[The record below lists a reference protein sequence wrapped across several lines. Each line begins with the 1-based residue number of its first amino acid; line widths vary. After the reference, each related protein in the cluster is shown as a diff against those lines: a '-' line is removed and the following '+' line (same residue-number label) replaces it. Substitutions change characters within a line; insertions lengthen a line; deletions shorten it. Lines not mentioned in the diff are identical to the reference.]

1 MLIVIYLLITIL
13 FIVFSTAK
21 YKIHPFL
28 TLLIASLGMGVISG
42 LDVNFVIKTVTEGFG
57 NTLKSIG
64 IIIACGSIIGTFL
77 EKTGAAKSIASKILQ
92 ITGSKNSAL
101 AMNLTGSIVSIPVF
115 CDSGFVILSTLNN
128 AINKKTGIS
137 LSVLG
142 TSLAAGLYAT
152 HVFVPPTPGP
162 LAAASIIG
170 ADVGLVLI
178 FGLLLAIPVSV
189 VGWFWASYYCS
200 RFSINQNINN
210 ETLSEQKNDDTNL
223 TISIFTIII
232 PIALITL
239 KSIVNHP
246 AIELEN
252 LFINNIISFCGHPI
266 IAMLF
271 GVFIAMISAAGFSLE
286 QHFDWVSNSLK
297 SAGGIILITGA
308 GGAFG
313 NILRATSLGD
323 TISQSLLG
331 FEIGLLLPFIIAAFL
346 KTAQG
351 SSTVS
356 IITTSAMVLPLLDS
370 LGLSSEMGK
379 VLTVLSIGAGAMT
392 VSHLNDSYFWI
403 VSQFSNMN
411 TKTALHCHTAST
423 LLQGLT
429 SIILIKIL
437 SMFFLV

>member
-1 MLIVIYLLITIL
+1 
-13 FIVFSTAK
+13 VFSTAK

-178 FGLLLAIPVSV
+178 FGLLIAIPVSV

-210 ETLSEQKNDDTNL
+210 ETVSEQKNDDTNL

-246 AIELEN
+246 AIELES

-429 SIILIKIL
+429 SIILIKFL
-437 SMFFLV
+437 SIFFLV

>member
-429 SIILIKIL
+429 SIILIKFL
-437 SMFFLV
+437 SIFFLV

>member
-1 MLIVIYLLITIL
+1 MLTLIYLLITIV
-13 FIVFSTAK
+13 FIILSTAK

-28 TLLIASLGMGVISG
+28 TLLISSLGMGVLSG
-42 LDVNFVIKTVTEGFG
+42 LDVNFVIKTVSEGFG

-77 EKTGAAKSIASKILQ
+77 EKTGAAKSIANKVLQ
-92 ITGSKNSAL
+92 VVGNKNSAL

-178 FGLLLAIPVSV
+178 FGLLIAIPVSM
-189 VGWFWASYYCS
+189 VGWLWASYYCS
-200 RFSINQNINN
+200 RFSINQKID
-210 ETLSEQKNDDTNL
+210 NDDLNIETESHTSL
-223 TISIFTIII
+223 TMSVLPIII
-232 PIALITL
+232 PIVLITL
-239 KSIVNHP
+239 KSIINHP
-246 AIELEN
+246 AVELEN
-252 LFINNIISFCGHPI
+252 LFINNVISFCGHPI
-266 IAMLF
+266 IAILL
-271 GVFIAMISAAGFSLE
+271 GVFIAMFSATNFSLE
-286 QHFDWVSNSLK
+286 QHFDWVSGALK

-313 NILRATSLGD
+313 NVLRSTSLGE

-331 FEIGLLLPFIIAAFL
+331 FEVGLLLPFIIAAFL

-429 SIILIKIL
+429 SIVLIKIISL
-437 SMFFLV
+437 FLLV

>member
-1 MLIVIYLLITIL
+1 MLTLIYLLITIV
-13 FIVFSTAK
+13 FIILSTAK

-28 TLLIASLGMGVISG
+28 TLLIASLGMGVLSG
-42 LDVNFVIKTVTEGFG
+42 LDVNFVIKTVSEGFG

-77 EKTGAAKSIASKILQ
+77 EKTGAAKSIANKVLQ
-92 ITGSKNSAL
+92 VVGNKNSAL

-170 ADVGLVLI
+170 ADIGLVLI
-178 FGLLLAIPVSV
+178 FGLLIAIPVSI
-189 VGWFWASYYCS
+189 VGWLWASYYCS
-200 RFSINQNINN
+200 RFSINQKID
-210 ETLSEQKNDDTNL
+210 NDDLNIETESHTSL
-223 TISIFTIII
+223 TMSVLPIII
-232 PIALITL
+232 PIVLITL
-239 KSIVNHP
+239 KSIINHP
-246 AIELEN
+246 AIELKN
-252 LFINNIISFCGHPI
+252 LFINNVISFCGHPI
-266 IAMLF
+266 IAILF
-271 GVFIAMISAAGFSLE
+271 GVFIAMFSATNFSLE
-286 QHFDWVSNSLK
+286 QHFDWVSNALK

-313 NILRATSLGD
+313 NVLRSTSLGE

-331 FEIGLLLPFIIAAFL
+331 FEVGLLLPFIIAAFL

-429 SIILIKIL
+429 SIALIKIISL
-437 SMFFLV
+437 FLLV

>member
-1 MLIVIYLLITIL
+1 MLTLIYLLITIV
-13 FIVFSTAK
+13 FIVLSTAK
-21 YKIHPFL
+21 YKVHPFL
-28 TLLIASLGMGVISG
+28 TLLIASLGMGVLSG
-42 LDVNFVIKTVTEGFG
+42 LDVNFVVKTVSEGFG

-77 EKTGAAKSIASKILQ
+77 EKTGAAKSIANKVLQ
-92 ITGSKNSAL
+92 VVGNKNSAL

-178 FGLLLAIPVSV
+178 FGLLIAIPVSI
-189 VGWFWASYYCS
+189 VGWLWASYYCS
-200 RFSINQNINN
+200 RFSINQKID
-210 ETLSEQKNDDTNL
+210 NDDLNIETKSHTNL
-223 TISIFTIII
+223 TMSVLPIII
-232 PIALITL
+232 PIVLITL
-239 KSIVNHP
+239 KSIINHP
-246 AIELEN
+246 TIELEN
-252 LFINNIISFCGHPI
+252 LFINNVISFCGHPI
-266 IAMLF
+266 IAILF
-271 GVFIAMISAAGFSLE
+271 GVFIAIFSATNFSLE
-286 QHFDWVSNSLK
+286 QHFDWVSSALK
-297 SAGGIILITGA
+297 SAGVIILITGA

-313 NILRATSLGD
+313 NILRATSIGD
-323 TISQSLLG
+323 TISQSLLT
-331 FEIGLLLPFIIAAFL
+331 FEVGLLLPFIIAAFL

-429 SIILIKIL
+429 SIVLIKIISL
-437 SMFFLV
+437 FLLV

>member
-1 MLIVIYLLITIL
+1 MLTLIYLLITIV
-13 FIVFSTAK
+13 FIVLSTAK
-21 YKIHPFL
+21 YKVHPFL
-28 TLLIASLGMGVISG
+28 TLLVASLGMGVLSG
-42 LDVNFVIKTVTEGFG
+42 LDVNFVIKTVSEGFG

-77 EKTGAAKSIASKILQ
+77 EKTGAAKSIANKVLQ
-92 ITGSKNSAL
+92 VVGNKNSAL

-178 FGLLLAIPVSV
+178 FGLLIAIPVSI
-189 VGWFWASYYCS
+189 VGWLWASYYCS
-200 RFSINQNINN
+200 RFSINQKIDNDNLNI
-210 ETLSEQKNDDTNL
+210 ETKSHTNL
-223 TISIFTIII
+223 TMSVLPIII
-232 PIALITL
+232 PIVLITL
-239 KSIVNHP
+239 KSIINHP
-246 AIELEN
+246 AVELEN
-252 LFINNIISFCGHPI
+252 LFINNVISFCGHPI
-266 IAMLF
+266 IAILF
-271 GVFIAMISAAGFSLE
+271 GVFIAMFSATNFSLE
-286 QHFDWVSNSLK
+286 QHFDWVSSALK

-313 NILRATSLGD
+313 NILRSTSLGE

-331 FEIGLLLPFIIAAFL
+331 FEVGLLLPFIIAAFL

-351 SSTVS
+351 SSSVS

-429 SIILIKIL
+429 SIVMIKIISL
-437 SMFFLV
+437 FLLV

>member
-1 MLIVIYLLITIL
+1 MLTLIYLLITIV
-13 FIVFSTAK
+13 FIVLSTAK
-21 YKIHPFL
+21 YKVHPFL
-28 TLLIASLGMGVISG
+28 TLLIASLGMGVLSG
-42 LDVNFVIKTVTEGFG
+42 LDVNFVVKTVSEGFG

-77 EKTGAAKSIASKILQ
+77 EKTGAAKSIANKVLQ
-92 ITGSKNSAL
+92 VVGNKNSAL

-178 FGLLLAIPVSV
+178 FGLLIAIPVSI
-189 VGWFWASYYCS
+189 VGWLWASYYCS
-200 RFSINQNINN
+200 RFSINQKIDNNDLNI
-210 ETLSEQKNDDTNL
+210 ETKSHTNL
-223 TISIFTIII
+223 TMSVLPIII
-232 PIALITL
+232 PIVLITL
-239 KSIVNHP
+239 KSIINHP
-246 AIELEN
+246 TIELEN
-252 LFINNIISFCGHPI
+252 LFINNVISFCGHPI
-266 IAMLF
+266 IAILF
-271 GVFIAMISAAGFSLE
+271 GVFIAIFSATNFSLE
-286 QHFDWVSNSLK
+286 QHFDWVSSALK
-297 SAGGIILITGA
+297 SAGVIILITGA

-313 NILRATSLGD
+313 NILRATSIGD
-323 TISQSLLG
+323 TISQSLLN
-331 FEIGLLLPFIIAAFL
+331 FEVGLLLPFIIAAFL

-429 SIILIKIL
+429 SIVLIKIISL
-437 SMFFLV
+437 FLLV

>member
-271 GVFIAMISAAGFSLE
+271 GVFIAMISATGFSLE

-313 NILRATSLGD
+313 NILRATPLGD

-429 SIILIKIL
+429 SIILIKFL
-437 SMFFLV
+437 SIFFLV

>member
-178 FGLLLAIPVSV
+178 FGLLIAIPVSV

-271 GVFIAMISAAGFSLE
+271 GVFIAMISATGFSLE
-286 QHFDWVSNSLK
+286 QNFDWVSNSLK

-313 NILRATSLGD
+313 NILRATPLGD

-429 SIILIKIL
+429 SIILIKFL
-437 SMFFLV
+437 SVFFLV

>member
-1 MLIVIYLLITIL
+1 MLTLIYLLITIV
-13 FIVFSTAK
+13 FIVLSTAK

-28 TLLIASLGMGVISG
+28 TLLIASLGMGVLSG
-42 LDVNFVIKTVTEGFG
+42 LDVDFVIKTVSEGFG

-77 EKTGAAKSIASKILQ
+77 EKTGAAKSIANKLLQ
-92 ITGSKNSAL
+92 VIGNKNSAL

-178 FGLLLAIPVSV
+178 FGLLTAIPVSI
-189 VGWFWASYYCS
+189 VGWVWASYYCS
-200 RFSINQNINN
+200 RFSINQKID
-210 ETLSEQKNDDTNL
+210 NDDLNIETKNNIKL
-223 TISIFTIII
+223 TMSILPIIV
-232 PIALITL
+232 PIVLITL
-239 KSIVNHP
+239 KSIINHP
-246 AIELEN
+246 AVELEN
-252 LFINNIISFCGHPI
+252 LFINNVISFCGHPI
-266 IAMLF
+266 IAILF
-271 GVFIAMISAAGFSLE
+271 GVFIAMFSATNFSLE
-286 QHFDWVSNSLK
+286 QHFDWVSNALK

-323 TISQSLLG
+323 TISQSLLN
-331 FEIGLLLPFIIAAFL
+331 FEVGLLLPFIIAAFL

-429 SIILIKIL
+429 SIVLIKIISL
-437 SMFFLV
+437 FLLV

>member
-178 FGLLLAIPVSV
+178 FGLLIAIPVSV

-437 SMFFLV
+437 SVFFLV

>member
-1 MLIVIYLLITIL
+1 MLTLIYLLITIV
-13 FIVFSTAK
+13 FIVLSTAK
-21 YKIHPFL
+21 YKVHPFL
-28 TLLIASLGMGVISG
+28 TLLIASLGMGVLSG
-42 LDVNFVIKTVTEGFG
+42 LDVNFVVKTVSEGFG

-77 EKTGAAKSIASKILQ
+77 EKTGAAKSIANKVLQ
-92 ITGSKNSAL
+92 VVGNKNSAL

-178 FGLLLAIPVSV
+178 FGLLIAIPVSI
-189 VGWFWASYYCS
+189 VGWLWASYYCS
-200 RFSINQNINN
+200 RFSINQKIDNDNLNI
-210 ETLSEQKNDDTNL
+210 ETKSDTNL
-223 TISIFTIII
+223 TMSVLPIII
-232 PIALITL
+232 PIVLITL
-239 KSIVNHP
+239 KSIINHP

-252 LFINNIISFCGHPI
+252 LFINNVISFCGHPI
-266 IAMLF
+266 IAILF
-271 GVFIAMISAAGFSLE
+271 GVFIAMFSATNFSLE
-286 QHFDWVSNSLK
+286 QHFDWVSSALK
-297 SAGGIILITGA
+297 SAGVIILITGA

-313 NILRATSLGD
+313 NILRATSIGD
-323 TISQSLLG
+323 TISQSLLT
-331 FEIGLLLPFIIAAFL
+331 FEVGLLLPFIIAAFL

-429 SIILIKIL
+429 SIVLIKIISL
-437 SMFFLV
+437 FLLV